1 MRAYQCSRCDKLL
14 DLDDYCTCS
23 VLGDMRLGHRGK
35 GAAKICRDS
44 FEQLPEKQIWHEKFS
59 WED

>member
-23 VLGDMRLGHRGK
+23 VLGDMRPGHRGK
-35 GAAKICRDS
+35 GAAKICRES
-44 FEQLPEKQIWHEKFS
+44 FEQLSEEQIWHEKFS

>member
-23 VLGDMRLGHRGK
+23 VLGDMRPGHRWK
-35 GAAKICRDS
+35 GRQKYAGES